1 MSSLGARS
9 RSFARWAGLSM
20 LVPAVVLS
28 ALWYLSPTAWL
39 SHDEQALWRK
49 VRAGQGALA
58 LWRDESRIA
67 NAHPEHD
74 FSMTDPHRTGM
85 IGVEWSPIT
94 TTLGPLEA
102 KRTAADPLWSV
113 RALRHFRLLGL
124 KKGDRVALLSSS
136 SFPGLVFSLVAA
148 AEHAGL
154 EILWIHS
161 LGAST
166 WGANMPEMLWPRIA
180 YLLRRG
186 GFMSARPDFYT
197 LGGGGEIGLGLPHEG
212 VKALEESAAED
223 GVSLLRGGGLEE
235 MIERKREL
243 TLSFAPRL
251 VISVGGSHTAFGDEV
266 VPPGGGLYL
275 PEESGRVEFGSG
287 VLRDVLASGVPVLH
301 LLDLRSLSSKAGI
314 PYDGTPRPRFTGAGR
329 AASVLG
335 LLFYALC
342 LIRFKR
348 WRRDE

>member
-1 MSSLGARS
+1 MSGLGARS
-9 RSFARWAGLSM
+9 RSFARRAGLSM
-20 LVPAVVLS
+20 LIPAVILS
-28 ALWYLSPTAWL
+28 ALWYLSPAAWL
-39 SHDEQALWRK
+39 SQDEQALWRK
-49 VRAGQGALA
+49 VREGQGALA

-67 NAHPEHD
+67 NAHPEQD
-74 FSMTDPHRTGM
+74 FAIVDPHRTGM
-85 IGVEWSPIT
+85 IGVEWSPVT
-94 TTLGPLEA
+94 TTLGSLEA

-136 SFPGLVFSLVAA
+136 SFPGLVFSLVVA

-154 EILWIHS
+154 ELLWIHS

-166 WGANMPEMLWPRIA
+166 WGTNMPEMLWPRIA
-180 YLLRRG
+180 HLLRSG

-212 VKALEESAAED
+212 VKALEESAAAD
-223 GVSLLRGGGLEE
+223 GVALLIERGLEE
-235 MIERKREL
+235 MIERKGEL
-243 TLSFAPRL
+243 ILSFAPSL
-251 VISVGGSHTAFGDEV
+251 VISVGGSHTAFGGEV
-266 VPPGGGLYL
+266 VPPGGGLFL
-275 PEESGRVEFGSG
+275 PEESKRVEFGSG

-301 LLDLRSLSSKAGI
+301 LLDLRSLSSRWCI
-314 PYDGTPRPRFTGAGR
+314 PYDGAPRPRFTGAGR
-329 AASVLG
+329 AASVAG

-342 LIRFKR
+342 LFRFKR